1 MKRKQILVVVPAA
14 LFILGN
20 AAANAGQTINE
31 SGALVCVTDKWD
43 EKEIEKDHKLAD
55 FVGRCVGVPD
65 DPAAPKYTEDCA
77 IKYEFMPDG
86 SWKNA
91 GSCTWNFK
99 DGDKVYDTVEEGSH
113 LKEST
118 YKITGGTGKYNG
130 ASGGGTYSCDT
141 LTPDTLCGGRFKGQM
156 VLP

>member
-1 MKRKQILVVVPAA
+1 MNSKQLFVAMPVA
-14 LFILGN
+14 LLILGN
-20 AAANAGQTINE
+20 GMANAGKTINE
-31 SGALVCVTDKWD
+31 AGVLVCVNDKWD
-43 EKEIEKDHKLAD
+43 EKEPEKGHKLVDYA
-55 FVGRCVGVPD
+55 GRCVGVPD